1 MLDNQFREFLEQ
13 AGKFTQNAINS
24 RVAKAN
30 AAERIL
36 GCSLDSVAVSY
47 THLASDNRKCHRIP
61 ICFYAPT
68 VHKAGKPILV
78 SDLSDCKRKCFC
90 GIQRGN
96 TTR

>member
-36 GCSLDSVAVSY
+36 GCSLDSV
-47 THLASDNRKCHRIP
+47 
-61 ICFYAPT
+61 
-68 VHKAGKPILV
+68 V
-78 SDLSDCKRKCFC
+78 SDDDKMYDSLVELQKHEDPKHNPIQNAVRKYYIFKNGKEFPQLRYYKR
-90 GIQRGN
+90 
-96 TTR
+96 